1 MIERIQL
8 LSQFFQKM
16 SICFFASWGCHKIEV
31 TPIYMTPN
39 LNTMR
44 QAMFLT
50 IRFFVFKGVGR

>member
-31 TPIYMTPN
+31 TPVLAKLSALKKLVLP
-39 LNTMR
+39 
-44 QAMFLT
+44 AAFPP
-50 IRFFVFKGVGR
+50 